1 VLAFTAVAVGA
12 RVRPVRERRTP
23 GPYVGVYGAGGSP
36 RSAGV
41 YQIASTHSGWSM
53 NGFRLPW

>member
-1 VLAFTAVAVGA
+1 MILRQSKTGVRLPVL
-12 RVRPVRERRTP
+12 R
-23 GPYVGVYGAGGSP
+23 GAGRAAPTG
-36 RSAGV
+36 

>member
-1 VLAFTAVAVGA
+1 MSGWAYRPQSPRRRDGLPADERPGA
-12 RVRPVRERRTP
+12 RAARIRR
-23 GPYVGVYGAGGSP
+23 
-36 RSAGV
+36 